1 MTGDAVS
8 ESMLHLDGHEQP
20 RKRLSQIFTGLF
32 VLLMI
37 AVILIVFLFF
47 RSLTHID
54 DTTSYFHDTILP
66 KSAAAYELKIS
77 LNGAALNVLQ
87 YLNEPKAGF
96 REQFAENRRSFL
108 SFLETYRTHV
118 QNEREDVLYN
128 EMKRMFEAFTAEG
141 TGLIAA
147 KDVNTANFDRIKAVT
162 GGTYRIVE
170 SDLRVPTDQLGE
182 LQEAL
187 RLASLIDHGLDELVT
202 EVTTHS
208 EYGLSYYLD
217 RLKNLNLTI
226 DARFLD
232 LYNLPIAANHAKA
245 LIDMRANSDDM
256 VKTVE
261 QIIRVIHQINS
272 GVDRLIEVRRGIDR
286 SLDQGIQDIA
296 IHQLVGNTIETKAAI
311 WKATEVFIV
320 SIVVIIL
327 IVILLAVLFTR
338 KVLRPIA
345 ALTQNVEAYGR
356 GELSTNVNI
365 AQRDEIGF
373 LAGQFAAMAKRLSKS
388 QASLND
394 ANANLESKVAARTE
408 EVSAANRALVVEL
421 ERRTRIE
428 ERLRQVSREALQAN
442 RAKTAFLANMSH
454 ELRTPL
460 NAILGFSE
468 IMAFEMFGGL
478 GNSRYKEYAT
488 DIQNSGKYL
497 KQLIEDLLSL
507 GAIEEGRLE
516 LSEEAFDPLVIT
528 EEVLQLVH
536 PQASGAQIGISSRS
550 NLAGA
555 RLIADRRHI
564 KQVLIN
570 LVVNAVKFTEAGGR
584 ILIRWRMRNDSI
596 ELSVIDTGVG
606 IPQQRL
612 ESLFARYN
620 RGDRSVSHGKEGVGL
635 GLALVKGIADAHG
648 AEIFVNSRVGHGT
661 SITVRFPS
669 SSTQYDEAIVTRAT
683 ASC

>member
-1 MTGDAVS
+1 MTGDPVPELMAQS
-8 ESMLHLDGHEQP
+8 DGPERP

-77 LNGAALNVLQ
+77 LNSAALNVLQ

-108 SFLETYRTHV
+108 SFLEMYRSHV
-118 QNEREDVLYN
+118 QNERERSLYE
-128 EMKRMFEAFTAEG
+128 EMKQAFDVFTDEG
-141 TGLIAA
+141 AALITA
-147 KDVNTANFDRIKAVT
+147 KDTNAVKTVT

-232 LYNLPIAANHAKA
+232 LYNLPIAAKHAQA
-245 LIDMRANSDDM
+245 LSDMRSNSDDM

-272 GVDRLIEVRRGIDR
+272 GVDRLVEVRRRIDR

-311 WKATEVFIV
+311 GKATEVFIV
-320 SIVVIIL
+320 SIAVIIL

-345 ALTQNVEAYGR
+345 ALTRNVEAYGR
-356 GELSTNVNI
+356 GELSANVNI
-365 AQRDEIGF
+365 VQRDEIGF

-394 ANANLESKVAARTE
+394 ANANLESKVVARTE
-408 EVSAANRALVVEL
+408 EVSAANRTLVVEL

-478 GNSRYKEYAT
+478 GNPRYKEYAT

-516 LSEEAFDPLVIT
+516 LSDEVFDPLIIT
-528 EEVLQLVH
+528 DEVVQLVY

-550 NLAGA
+550 NLKGA

-596 ELSVIDTGVG
+596 ELSVLDTGVG

-612 ESLFARYN
+612 TSLFTRYN
-620 RGDRSVSHGKEGVGL
+620 RGDRSISHGKEGVGL

-648 AEIFVNSRVGHGT
+648 AEITVNSRVGHGT
-661 SITVRFPS
+661 AITVRFPS
-669 SSTQYDEAIVTRAT
+669 SSTQYDEAIITRAT
-683 ASC
+683 AS